1 MSAYCAGPP
10 NRHENVHSVK
20 WQVDEVLDQRG
31 HKLYPISAL
40 FAAVSRISLT
50 SIARTSPSVAVSDS
64 QRRRTM
70 PDRGTRSTSA
80 NHVHHDH
87 AVDPAGSSSPLADGE
102 LSAW

>member
-1 MSAYCAGPP
+1 MSAYCVAHPIVTKTFT
-10 NRHENVHSVK
+10 RWK

-31 HKLYPISAL
+31 HKLYPISAW
-40 FAAVSRISLT
+40 FAVVSRISLT
-50 SIARTSPSVAVSDS
+50 SIARTSPSVAASDS

-80 NHVHHDH
+80 NHVHYDH
-87 AVDPAGSSSPLADGE
+87 AVDPAGSSSPRADGE